1 MKVLFVIDSLGSGGA
16 QRQFVN
22 IANGLSGTHDVE
34 VLLYN
39 PGSNFYRG
47 DLLDAIP
54 VHTVERPK
62 GMKGFR
68 LDVVQRLIG
77 RMRLNDV
84 VISFLPTANVYCA
97 MATLFSP
104 RTRHISCEMSVVNE
118 TESRVRRLV
127 ADLANWRS
135 HHVVCNSFTQARYV
149 AGRPGMAGRVSTVW
163 NGCVA
168 LDYTPGDGNG
178 QRDYDFLVV
187 ARVAYPK
194 NGVRLLQG
202 LEAFR
207 LRNGYAPRV
216 AWAGRDD
223 SDDLA
228 RKMKADMI
236 DFLDGHP
243 EVKAQFTWQG
253 EVADVQNLYSRAKAL
268 LSVSTYEGVPVV
280 ICEAMFAGCPV
291 VASSISDNAII
302 LGEGERGFLCDPLS
316 PDDIGR
322 ALERRLAASSLD
334 IEAMTDRARAYAL
347 ENFSIRQ
354 MVEGYGRVVDGLYA

>member
-1 MKVLFVIDSLGSGGA
+1 MKILFVIDSLGSGGA

-22 IANGLSGTHDVE
+22 IVNGLSAAHDVE

-47 DLLDAIP
+47 DLLDGIP

-77 RMRLNDV
+77 RMRINDL

-97 MATLFSP
+97 MAKLFSL

-118 TESRVRRLV
+118 TENRVRRLV

-135 HHVVCNSFTQARYV
+135 HHVVCNSITQANYV

-163 NGCVA
+163 NGCVE
-168 LDYTPGDGNG
+168 LDYTPDTGIV
-178 QRDYDFLVV
+178 QREYDFLVV
-187 ARVAYPK
+187 AMVAYPK
-194 NGVRLLQG
+194 NGVRLLEG

-228 RKMKADMI
+228 RKMKADMVA
-236 DFLDGHP
+236 FLDTHP
-243 EVKAQFTWQG
+243 EVKAQFVWLG
-253 EVADVQNLYSRAKAL
+253 EVSDVQNLYRRAKAL

-291 VASSISDNAII
+291 IASAISDNAII
-302 LGEGERGFLCDPLS
+302 LGNGERGFLCDPLS
-316 PDDIGR
+316 PDDIGL
-322 ALERRLAASSLD
+322 ALERRLAASSAD
-334 IEAMTDRARAYAL
+334 VRAMTDRARAYAL
-347 ENFSIRQ
+347 ESFSIRQ
-354 MVEGYGRVVDGLYA
+354 MVESYDRVVAGLHT